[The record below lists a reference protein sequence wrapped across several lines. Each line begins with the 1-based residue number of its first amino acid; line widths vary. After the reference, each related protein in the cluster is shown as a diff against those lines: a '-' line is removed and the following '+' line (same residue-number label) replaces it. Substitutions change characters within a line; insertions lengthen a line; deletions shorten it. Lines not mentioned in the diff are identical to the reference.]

1 MIKINLLPVKR
12 AAKKAKT
19 PADEAMMQLG
29 VGLGVILIFL
39 GACGYRWQMLVDE
52 VTFQTQAKATKT
64 KELDALKKQVEE
76 VEGYEKKKRLLED
89 KIRVIE
95 QLRKNQGGPVRLLD
109 YLSQGLDPVKVWL
122 TSMEGDTQVM
132 VVGKALTNDDIVE
145 FIKNLQQSNY
155 FLSVTLQE
163 SVQGQEDGVT
173 VYSFRISMTVKG

>member
-12 AAKKAKT
+12 AAKKIKS

-29 VGLGVILIFL
+29 IGLGVTLIFL

-52 VTFQTQAKATKT
+52 VTLQTQTKETKT
-64 KELDALKKQVEE
+64 KELNALKKQVEE
-76 VEGYEKKKRLLED
+76 VDGYEKKKRLLED

-122 TSMEGDTQVM
+122 TSVEGETQVL
-132 VVGKALTNDDIVE
+132 VAGKALTNDDIVE

-163 SVQGQEDGVT
+163 SVQGLEDGVT
-173 VYSFRISMTVKG
+173 VYLFKISMTVKG

>member
-1 MIKINLLPVKR
+1 LIKINLLPVKR
-12 AAKKAKT
+12 AAKKIKT

-29 VGLGVILIFL
+29 IGLGVALIFL

-52 VTFQTQAKATKT
+52 VTLQTQTKETKT
-64 KELDALKKQVEE
+64 KELDALKIKVQE
-76 VEGYEKKKRLLED
+76 VEDYEKKKRLLED
-89 KIRVIE
+89 KVRIIE

-122 TSMEGDTQVM
+122 TSVEGDAQVV

-155 FLSVTLQE
+155 FSSVTLQE
-163 SVQGQEDGVT
+163 SVQSLEDGIT
-173 VYSFRISMTVKG
+173 VYSFKIGMAVKG

>member
-12 AAKKAKT
+12 AAKKTKS

-29 VGLGVILIFL
+29 IGLGVTLIFL

-52 VTFQTQAKATKT
+52 VTLQTQTKEAKT
-64 KELDALKKQVEE
+64 KELDALKKKVQE
-76 VEGYEKKKRLLED
+76 VEDYERKKRLLED
-89 KIRVIE
+89 KVRIIE

-122 TSMEGDTQVM
+122 TSVEGDTQVT

-163 SVQGQEDGVT
+163 SVQSIEDGVT
-173 VYSFRISMTVKG
+173 IYAFKISMTVKG